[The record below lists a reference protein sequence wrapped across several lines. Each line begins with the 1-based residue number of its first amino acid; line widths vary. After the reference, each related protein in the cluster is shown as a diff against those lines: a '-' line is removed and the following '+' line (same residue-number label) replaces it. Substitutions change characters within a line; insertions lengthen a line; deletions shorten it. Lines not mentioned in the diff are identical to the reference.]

1 VLRPGPTTFCDL
13 AGSLAPWRRMKGF
26 ATLAIAAVVS
36 VTAATTHAAA
46 PHRTGIARLT
56 VAQRHEIK
64 SAGEWHKGCPVWM
77 SQLRVLSYRYY
88 GFDKQT
94 HIGQIVVNMEVAHP
108 LAKVFGKLYRL
119 RFPIR
124 DGAFASTYGPNPD
137 QSGDVT
143 ASFECRDAAASP
155 CSKSSTTHNWSMHAY
170 GEAVDLDPRENPYVG
185 CGMTR
190 DKTARSYRNRSWH
203 RPGMVTPAVRRAFAS
218 VGWGWGGSWVG
229 STKDYMHF
237 SVNGH

>member
-1 VLRPGPTTFCDL
+1 
-13 AGSLAPWRRMKGF
+13 MKS
-26 ATLAIAAVVS
+26 IAAVILTAVVS
-36 VTAATTHAAA
+36 VTAATTHAA
-46 PHRTGIARLT
+46 PQRPGIARLT
-56 VAQRHEIK
+56 LEQRHAVK
-64 SAGEWHKGCPVWM
+64 AAGEWHRGCPVWL

-88 GFDKQT
+88 GFDRDT
-94 HIGQIVVNMEVAHP
+94 HLGQIVVSKDVAQP
-108 LAKVFGKLYRL
+108 LAKVFGKLYRM

-124 DGAFASTYGPNPD
+124 DGAFSSVYGPHPWK
-137 QSGDVT
+137 SGDVT
-143 ASFECRDAAASP
+143 ASFECRDAAPSP
-155 CSKSSTTHNWSMHAY
+155 CSSGTSTHHWSMHAY

-190 DKTARSYRNRSWH
+190 DKTARSYRKRSWH
-203 RPGMVTPAVRRAFAS
+203 RPGMVTPAVRRAFTS